1 MGEDDDDIGVDK
13 IIGLL
18 LSSFCLFVYI
28 LFLLYSCLHSN
39 LIINVKIISVTILF
53 LSLLIL

>member
-18 LSSFCLFVYI
+18 FSSFCLFVYI
-28 LFLLYSCLHSN
+28 LFLLFSFHSN
-39 LIINVKIISVTILF
+39 LIIIVDY
-53 LSLLIL
+53 